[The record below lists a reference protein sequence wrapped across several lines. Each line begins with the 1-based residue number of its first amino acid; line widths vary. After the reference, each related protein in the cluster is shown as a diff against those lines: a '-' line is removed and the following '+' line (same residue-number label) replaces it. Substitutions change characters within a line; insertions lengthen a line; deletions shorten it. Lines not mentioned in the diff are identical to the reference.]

1 MCDRLASTVRTH
13 ACVPA
18 PHRFEEIIVNTAAT
32 RSARLRRLGAG
43 SAAAVAL
50 LAATGCSAV
59 SPIATGI
66 PYSPSDGMVADL
78 DGTGIGVRNLA
89 VVSTGAE
96 EQGRVIGS
104 VVNKSEEDV
113 TVTVEVSGTSQ
124 DVEVP
129 AGKVTSLEEEEFVV
143 DKTGADAGEYTEGV
157 LKADGDSQDLEIP
170 VLGPTMKEYQDLAP
184 GDVDKAQWE
193 DHLHEETLHYGTDH

>member
-1 MCDRLASTVRTH
+1 MNTV
-13 ACVPA
+13 
-18 PHRFEEIIVNTAAT
+18 AT

-66 PYSPSDGMVADL
+66 PYSPSDGIVADMG
-78 DGTGIGVRNLA
+78 DAGVRNLA

-104 VVNKSEEDV
+104 VVNKSQEDM

-124 DVEVP
+124 DVDVP
-129 AGKVTSLEEEEFVV
+129 AGKAVSLEDEEFIV
-143 DKTGADAGEYTEGV
+143 DQAGADAGQYTEGALSV
-157 LKADGDSQDLEIP
+157 DGESQDVQVP
-170 VLGPTMKEYQDLAP
+170 VLGPTMKEYQDLVP
-184 GDVDKAQWE
+184 GGFDEAEWT
-193 DHLHEETLHYGTDH
+193 DHLHEETHHYGTEH

>member
-1 MCDRLASTVRTH
+1 M
-13 ACVPA
+13 
-18 PHRFEEIIVNTAAT
+18 NTAAT

-66 PYSPSDGMVADL
+66 PYSPSDGIVADL
-78 DGTGIGVRNLA
+78 DGAGVRNLA

-104 VVNKSEEDV
+104 VVNTSREDL
-113 TVTVEVSGTSQ
+113 TVTVEVSGDTQ
-124 DVEVP
+124 DVDVAAGEV
-129 AGKVTSLEEEEFVV
+129 VSLEDQEFIV
-143 DKTGADAGEYTEGV
+143 DQAGADAGQYTEGV
-157 LKADGDSQDLEIP
+157 LEVDGESKDLQIP
-170 VLGPTMKEYQDLAP
+170 VLGPTMKEYQDLVP
-184 GDVDKAQWE
+184 GGFDEAEWT
-193 DHLHEETLHYGTDH
+193 DHLDEETHHYGGDH

>member
-1 MCDRLASTVRTH
+1 M
-13 ACVPA
+13 
-18 PHRFEEIIVNTAAT
+18 NTAAI

-78 DGTGIGVRNLA
+78 GETGVGVRNLA

-96 EQGRVIGS
+96 EPGRVIGS
-104 VVNKSEEDV
+104 VVNTSQEDK
-113 TVTVEVSGTSQ
+113 TVTVEVNGESQ
-124 DVEVP
+124 EVTVE
-129 AGKVTSLEEEEFVV
+129 AGKVTSLQDEEWEIASA
-143 DKTGADAGEYTEGV
+143 GAGAGEYTEGA
-157 LKADGDSQDLEIP
+157 LAADGQSQDLEIP
-170 VLGPTMKEYQDLAP
+170 VLGPTLEEYRDLAP
-184 GDVDKAQWE
+184 GDVDDAQWQ
-193 DHLHEETLHYGTDH
+193 DHLDEETLHYGGEH